1 MPIETAL
8 LASAGRMPKRS
19 QHRANGGQD
28 ARSERPGDGVRQP
41 LARTQEAAGASGEM
55 AWATRAAHRKT
66 CAVGRSPAR
75 HCRSVPVSRT
85 AMKAFCGMSTLPTL
99 FIRFL
104 PSFCFAQS
112 FFLREM
118 SPP

>member
-1 MPIETAL
+1 MPE
-8 LASAGRMPKRS
+8 ASV
-19 QHRANGGQD
+19 RATGSGGPEPT
-28 ARSERPGDGVRQP
+28 REKP
-41 LARTQEAAGASGEM
+41 AGASGEM
-55 AWATRAAHRKT
+55 AWATPSRAPQNVRCRT
-66 CAVGRSPAR
+66 LPAG
-75 HCRSVPVSRT
+75 HCRSAPVSST

-104 PSFCFAQS
+104 PSFCFAHS